1 MNYIGYKVKHKLF
14 GVGEIISQ
22 DAENRIIVRFS
33 AGEKVFSAP
42 KCFETF
48 LTLQD
53 AGARAGAKVHIEAQ
67 VEKERKAAETR
78 MQNVL
83 DKMSNHSGERK
94 ETIRSG
100 SMNGMKPYV
109 GITDWIIPCN
119 PKYYDV
125 FGAFDKMETIDWRQ
139 TAKNI
144 EPGDSVY
151 IYVADPVQAIAFK
164 CQVMET
170 LIPPDT
176 YDVSDAEFN
185 LTDPNEE
192 LGPYH
197 INMRLKLVRKFPID
211 AITMN
216 KMWEAGIKGNIQG
229 PRRVTEELMELIR
242 GYEEKQS

>member
-14 GVGEIISQ
+14 GVGEIVSQ

-33 AGEKVFSAP
+33 AGEKEFSAP

-53 AGARAGAKVHIEAQ
+53 AGARAGAKEHIEAQ

-83 DKMSNHSGERK
+83 DKISNHSGKRK
-94 ETIRSG
+94 EIIRSG
-100 SMNGMKPYV
+100 SISGMKPYI

-144 EPGDSVY
+144 EPGDAVY
-151 IYVADPVQAIAFK
+151 IYVGEPVQAIVFK
-164 CQVMET
+164 CRVLET
-170 LIPPDT
+170 LIPPET

-185 LTDPNEE
+185 LTDPEEE

-197 INMRLKLVRKFPID
+197 INMRLKLVCKFPTD
-211 AITMN
+211 AITMK
-216 KMWEAGIKGNIQG
+216 KMRDVGIKGNVQS
-229 PRRVTEELMELIR
+229 PRRVTEELMELIKE
-242 GYEEKQS
+242 YEEMHS

>member
-14 GVGEIISQ
+14 GVGEIVSQ
-22 DAENRIIVRFS
+22 DEENRIIVRFS
-33 AGEKVFSAP
+33 ASEKEFSAP

-144 EPGDSVY
+144 EPGDAVY
-151 IYVADPVQAIAFK
+151 IYVFAD
-164 CQVMET
+164 MG
-170 LIPPDT
+170 
-176 YDVSDAEFN
+176 S
-185 LTDPNEE
+185 
-192 LGPYH
+192 
-197 INMRLKLVRKFPID
+197 KLVVLLLLECRVIKSTCLYMGFVFQKELDDWCIVEESVDVCPD
-211 AITMN
+211 AMV
-216 KMWEAGIKGNIQG
+216 G
-229 PRRVTEELMELIR
+229 L
-242 GYEEKQS
+242 